1 MRKRIFVYF
10 KRTARSDS
18 CEKNNRKRPGK
29 DSKKPPTT
37 FKVGLFAGQLQ
48 LAHRKRF
55 SAVPILGEA
64 LHGLKGVDIYERFH
78 LTHIPTVFC
87 LSFECGWWER
97 GKAERVLPAFVRAR
111 PCKKGPFFF
120 YSPDHRE
127 EDHYLY
133 IFTLGYSS
141 VLLFGQFFLF

>member
-1 MRKRIFVYF
+1 
-10 KRTARSDS
+10 
-18 CEKNNRKRPGK
+18 
-29 DSKKPPTT
+29 
-37 FKVGLFAGQLQ
+37 LQ
-48 LAHRKRF
+48 QHRKRF
-55 SAVPILGEA
+55 SHFLPCQSLAKPYTVWKE
-64 LHGLKGVDIYERFH
+64 
-78 LTHIPTVFC
+78 LTFTSVSTLHIPTVFC

-133 IFTLGYSS
+133 LLSVIAVFCCLASFFYFKIFG
-141 VLLFGQFFLF
+141 

>member
-1 MRKRIFVYF
+1 
-10 KRTARSDS
+10 
-18 CEKNNRKRPGK
+18 
-29 DSKKPPTT
+29 
-37 FKVGLFAGQLQ
+37 
-48 LAHRKRF
+48 
-55 SAVPILGEA
+55 
-64 LHGLKGVDIYERFH
+64 
-78 LTHIPTVFC
+78 